1 MPDEAVPSLGQ
12 PCSSENASVE
22 APQEPEQS
30 IVKKEDRVET
40 MDAEVSSVGS
50 WDLAEVPEAIAGAI
64 AEAVEE
70 PALAPPS
77 PPAPSARVITTADV
91 VLGVEA
97 QEDVGARGD
106 VTAEFGQ
113 LVVEAGAKQAFRAAR
128 VALPA
133 GLASPVP
140 TCVEVLVANDGEVAW
155 PESTAVVVVAGDAMG
170 FPHLALGAVL
180 PGEAVEVQIDL
191 LLPQKEAQH
200 ASRSAWAIIDS
211 ATGTPL
217 GPLIFV
223 EGVWV
228 Q

>member
-30 IVKKEDRVET
+30 IVKKGDRVET
-40 MDAEVSSVGS
+40 MDSEVSSVGS
-50 WDLAEVPEAIAGAI
+50 WDLAEVPGAI

-70 PALAPPS
+70 LAPPS

-106 VTAEFGQ
+106 VTTEFGQ
-113 LVVEAGAKQAFRAAR
+113 FVAEAGAKQAFRAAR

-140 TCVEVLVANDGEVAW
+140 TCVKLVVANDGDVAW
-155 PESTAVVVVAGDAMG
+155 PESTAVMVVAGDAMG
-170 FPHLALGAVL
+170 FPHLALGAVQ
-180 PGEAVEVQIDL
+180 PGEAVEIQIDL
-191 LLPQKEAQH
+191 LLPQKEVQH